1 MMVGMPVRPVMP
13 QRQVYRRLRS
23 LATMELVNVA
33 LQAWLWF
40 GLADLPATVANVVGF
55 SMFALRWPI
64 YAGCPRWVR
73 AGPTSP
79 AT

>member
-1 MMVGMPVRPVMP
+1 
-13 QRQVYRRLRS
+13 
-23 LATMELVNVA
+23 MELVNVP

-64 YAGCPRWVR
+64 SAGCPRWVR